1 MGFFDTVGGQD
12 LKKLYGAGV
21 GAAKDLGSYMLDNT
35 FYGTGK
41 DMDIVKGLGQYLMSP
56 APKSQIEEIKKFREQ
71 EDDIVNMMG
80 GMPEYTGL
88 PPALGSYEARQMSP
102 GEFKSRFGSP
112 SFGQDSGLAIG
123 DDSANIQNEIQRIKG
138 GKEAE
143 DFRSKEAQIIK
154 EQGGVTNKDKGL
166 IRSGEN
172 IKNMDDAF
180 TGGMSAY
187 MEALGGQLDDQKK
200 KGQKP
205 SKSNK
210 ELLEYYKKEFADA
223 TGISID
229 GKPDKRD
236 ALMAFG
242 LALMQNKA
250 GKGFNVGK
258 MLAAT
263 GEAGEKALPLLTK
276 AQDRAKAEQVAAGK
290 YALGQIAAGKSAS
303 AALAAEER
311 AFAKEVY
318 LAEMKREDER
328 EEAKLKGEEIKGG
341 YFDERLKGLDI
352 RMGNTAKGAVFSN
365 PPAAL
370 NKVNDRLKATN
381 GGIATVDEITGLAQ
395 SIINKDYTTLS
406 LVQDRVNSVL
416 VGFGI
421 KDANLTFGKS
431 GVSDEDNLKALQDS
445 LISRYKKFLTQET
458 GNGISN
464 TDVERLQALLGQI
477 DLVGNPEGS
486 LIRLE
491 EVRQIFEG
499 ERKKARALSDELMD
513 PSFYAS
519 QEIYDSMDFNKL
531 KDENKNYTIVTPKG
545 SSTPTIKV

>member
-1 MGFFDTVGGQD
+1 
-12 LKKLYGAGV
+12 
-21 GAAKDLGSYMLDNT
+21 
-35 FYGTGK
+35 
-41 DMDIVKGLGQYLMSP
+41 
-56 APKSQIEEIKKFREQ
+56 
-71 EDDIVNMMG
+71 
-80 GMPEYTGL
+80 
-88 PPALGSYEARQMSP
+88 
-102 GEFKSRFGSP
+102 
-112 SFGQDSGLAIG
+112 
-123 DDSANIQNEIQRIKG
+123 
-138 GKEAE
+138 
-143 DFRSKEAQIIK
+143 
-154 EQGGVTNKDKGL
+154 
-166 IRSGEN
+166 
-172 IKNMDDAF
+172 
-180 TGGMSAY
+180 
-187 MEALGGQLDDQKK
+187 
-200 KGQKP
+200 
-205 SKSNK
+205 
-210 ELLEYYKKEFADA
+210 
-223 TGISID
+223 
-229 GKPDKRD
+229 
-236 ALMAFG
+236 MAFG

-250 GKGFNVGK
+250 GKGFNLGK
-258 MLAAT
+258 MLKAT

-328 EEAKLKGEEIKGG
+328 EEARLKGVEIKGG